1 MSQSTTETEMKVREV
16 LNKGPLEQT
25 SSEGYDRS
33 TVQFRQRT
41 GASLEVSGCGRAEVH
56 SGLILSLADQP
67 GLILSLADQP
77 GLILSLAAWLED
89 SEPRGTTSG

>member
-1 MSQSTTETEMKVREV
+1 MLHSVK
-16 LNKGPLEQT
+16 
-25 SSEGYDRS
+25 
-33 TVQFRQRT
+33 T
-41 GASLEVSGCGRAEVH
+41 GIGGQKQH

>member
-1 MSQSTTETEMKVREV
+1 MK
-16 LNKGPLEQT
+16 
-25 SSEGYDRS
+25 
-33 TVQFRQRT
+33 T
-41 GASLEVSGCGRAEVH
+41 GIGGQKQH